1 MKDKETIQVIHH
13 SYTHDSITQSNHRTM
28 RTSHST
34 VAARGAP
41 RHERSSQLRHISF
54 SNFRS
59 KVTEESHLDSSIE
72 EKAFRARIKKA
83 CSNLSFYDPDGKDME
98 MEEFIE
104 ARVKNFNP
112 DLVDDDLSTL
122 GASTVPAATPNG
134 KRKNKRD

>member
-1 MKDKETIQVIHH
+1 MAKKYDFKWSGFKEEGKWTTNKLAI
-13 SYTHDSITQSNHRTM
+13 
-28 RTSHST
+28 
-34 VAARGAP
+34 VAF
-41 RHERSSQLRHISF
+41 ED
-54 SNFRS
+54 
-59 KVTEESHLDSSIE
+59 E
-72 EKAFRARIKKA
+72 AFRARIKKA